1 MKRLSWNLSV
11 FRIDFTNSIAQFRA
25 VLKRMRWRSSWCNL
39 LVGLVVCGAV
49 PCSEQVIPQL
59 LAQIASLDRDHTV
72 SLHATSDGVD
82 VILTHDID
90 GSPIGDSGESLAP
103 LPSQPAH
110 VVHVM
115 SGPITAKQSTSSI
128 VSNGRSPVP
137 YFPTVTVTEWRTF
150 VPSLPLAYSRP
161 PPGDIWIVRLDRP
174 ALAGLLI

>member
-1 MKRLSWNLSV
+1 
-11 FRIDFTNSIAQFRA
+11 
-25 VLKRMRWRSSWCNL
+25 MRWRSSWCNL

-59 LAQIASLDRDHTV
+59 LAQIASLDLDHTV

-90 GSPIGDSGESLAP
+90 GSHIGDSGESLAP
-103 LPSQPAH
+103 PPSQPAH

-115 SGPITAKQSTSSI
+115 SGPTTAKQSTSSI

-150 VPSLPLAYSRP
+150 VPPLPLAYSRP
-161 PPGDIWIVRLDRP
+161 PPGEMSISPLHRSTL
-174 ALAGLLI
+174 LLI